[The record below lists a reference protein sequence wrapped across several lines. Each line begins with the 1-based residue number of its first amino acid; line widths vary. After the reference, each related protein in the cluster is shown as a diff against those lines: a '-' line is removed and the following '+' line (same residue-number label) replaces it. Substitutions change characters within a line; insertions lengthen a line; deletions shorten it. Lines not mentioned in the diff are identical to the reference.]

1 MSTSITC
8 RDSNS
13 QMLLPGNVR
22 CGAFALITIRLCYWH
37 GIKGLTLEMAL
48 MTNIKRVCVKDV
60 MKTEYGSIDGGATIK
75 EALHEMNRLKTTVL
89 VVNKRSEHDEYGLLL
104 VSDIAEQVLAKDR
117 APDRVNVYE
126 IMTKPAISVDP
137 DMDIRY
143 CSRLMS
149 SLKLTRI
156 LVVKDNVLIG
166 RISPRAL
173 VLDGLA
179 TIEADD

>member
-1 MSTSITC
+1 
-8 RDSNS
+8 
-13 QMLLPGNVR
+13 
-22 CGAFALITIRLCYWH
+22 
-37 GIKGLTLEMAL
+37 
-48 MTNIKRVCVKDV
+48 MTKIKRICVKDV
-60 MKTEYGSIDGGATIK
+60 MKTDYGTIDGGATIK
-75 EALHEMNRLKTTVL
+75 EALNEMNRLKTTVL
-89 VVNKRSEHDEYGLLL
+89 IINKRDENDEYGLIL

-117 APDRVNVYE
+117 APSRVNVYE

-156 LVVKDNVLIG
+156 LVVKDNALLG
-166 RISPRAL
+166 RVSPRVL

-179 TIEADD
+179 AIESDD

>member
-1 MSTSITC
+1 
-8 RDSNS
+8 
-13 QMLLPGNVR
+13 
-22 CGAFALITIRLCYWH
+22 
-37 GIKGLTLEMAL
+37 
-48 MTNIKRVCVKDV
+48 MTTTRRICVKEV
-60 MKTEYGSIDGGATIK
+60 MKTEFGTIDGRATIK
-75 EALHEMNRLKTTVL
+75 DALGEMNRLKTTVL
-89 VVNKRSEHDEYGLLL
+89 VVNKRNEDDEYGLIL
-104 VSDIAEQVLAKDR
+104 VSDIAEQVLALDK

-156 LVVKDNVLIG
+156 LVVRDNELLG
-166 RISPRAL
+166 RVSPRAL

-179 TIEADD
+179 ALEEDG

>member
-1 MSTSITC
+1 M
-8 RDSNS
+8 
-13 QMLLPGNVR
+13 
-22 CGAFALITIRLCYWH
+22 
-37 GIKGLTLEMAL
+37 
-48 MTNIKRVCVKDV
+48 MTKIKRVCVKDV
-60 MKTEYGSIDGGATIK
+60 MKTDYGTIDGGATIK
-75 EALHEMNRLKTTVL
+75 EALNEMNRLKTTVL
-89 VVNKRSEHDEYGLLL
+89 IINKRDENDEYGIIL

-117 APDRVNVYE
+117 APGRVNVYE

-156 LVVKDNVLIG
+156 LVVKDSALLG
-166 RISPRAL
+166 RVSPRAL

-179 TIEADD
+179 AIESDD